1 MDNNR
6 IEREIVVEAPPERVW
21 SLVARPGFWVADLP
35 DAECELKPGALAV
48 PRHEER
54 GSFPVRVEHVR
65 PETEVSYR
73 WASTFPGEEPREG
86 NSTLIEITVLRERE
100 HTRVRV
106 VESGFAE
113 LDSEEDRRLESL
125 RGNIEG
131 WDHELG
137 ALRERA
143 EQPVA

>member
-35 DAECELKPGALAV
+35 DAEFELTPGALAV
-48 PRHEER
+48 PKHAER
-54 GSFPVRVEHVR
+54 GAFPVRVEHVR

-73 WASTFPGEEPREG
+73 WASTFPGEEPRRG
-86 NSTLIEITVLRERE
+86 NSTLIEFAVLPEGG

-106 VESGFAE
+106 VESGFAT
-113 LDSEEDRRLESL
+113 LDGDEARRAESL
-125 RGNIEG
+125 QGNIEG
-131 WDHELG
+131 WNYQLN

-143 EQPVA
+143 EHPVA